1 MWHASCGERIEAE
14 ASTMADKHTIKLLRG
29 ALSWVLA
36 RVFYDQIHVVS
47 NRAEEN
53 MFRNVSENDDGF

>member
-1 MWHASCGERIEAE
+1 
-14 ASTMADKHTIKLLRG
+14 MADKHTIKLLRG